1 MAIKDI
7 LGDLVPPTRLQEL
20 RLRKVNQ
27 APLQDEHGAGIL
39 ARVHASEAAVE
50 SADRLGLPH
59 VQGQYTSGV
68 GGRGE

>member
-1 MAIKDI
+1 MATKDL

-20 RLRKVNQ
+20 RLRKVHQ
-27 APLQDEHGAGIL
+27 ATLQDEHGAGIL

-50 SADRLGLPH
+50 SANRLGLPH

-68 GGRGE
+68 GR